1 MKAKTVVTL
10 IVVTLIVLA
19 LLAFLLFIVPRDEI
33 PTRPLKNLSEADKI
47 VIWEYPQGDTS
58 YVDYEITDPE
68 TVENVR
74 TTLAALKMEKV
85 IIHGKQKPLALLYQV
100 VFYNGNRVIE
110 TFEVVAVNE
119 ILIGSVNRSRYRI
132 VGDFEITSYIQSL
145 LPEDTS
151 E

>member
-1 MKAKTVVTL
+1 MKAKIVVTL
-10 IVVTLIVLA
+10 IVVA
-19 LLAFLLFIVPRDEI
+19 LLAFLLFIALRDEI

-47 VIWEYPQGDTS
+47 VIREYPQGNTS

-74 TTLAALKMEKV
+74 TTLASLKMQKV
-85 IIHGKQKPLALLYQV
+85 IIHGKQKPLCLLYQV
-100 VFYNGNRVIE
+100 VFYNGNSVIK

-119 ILIGSVNRSRYRI
+119 ILIGYANRSRYRI
-132 VGDFEITSYIQSL
+132 VGDFQIETYLRSL
-145 LPEDTS
+145 LPEDAG

>member
-1 MKAKTVVTL
+1 MKIKVAVTV
-10 IVVTLIVLA
+10 IVLA
-19 LLAFLLFIVPRDEI
+19 LLAFLLFIALRDLI
-33 PTRPLKNLSEADKI
+33 PERPLKNLPETDKI
-47 VIWEYPQGDTS
+47 VIREYPQGDTS

-74 TTLAALKMEKV
+74 TTLAALKMQKV

-100 VFYNGNRVIE
+100 VFYNGNRAIK
-110 TFEVVAVNE
+110 TFEVVACNE
-119 ILIGSVNRSRYRI
+119 ILIGSANRSRYRI

-145 LPEDTS
+145 LPDDEG

>member
-1 MKAKTVVTL
+1 M
-10 IVVTLIVLA
+10 
-19 LLAFLLFIVPRDEI
+19 
-33 PTRPLKNLSEADKI
+33 I
-47 VIWEYPQGDTS
+47 VIREYRYQRAGNS

-74 TTLAALKMEKV
+74 TTLAALKMQKV

-100 VFYNGNRVIE
+100 VFYNGNRAIK

>member
-1 MKAKTVVTL
+1 MKTKVAVTV
-10 IVVTLIVLA
+10 IVLA
-19 LLAFLLFIVPRDEI
+19 LLAFLLFIALRDLI
-33 PTRPLKNLSEADKI
+33 PERPLKNLPETDKI
-47 VIWEYPQGDTS
+47 VIREYPQGDTS

-74 TTLAALKMEKV
+74 TTLAALKMQKV
-85 IIHGKQKPLALLYQV
+85 IIHGKQKPLTLLYQV
-100 VFYNGNRVIE
+100 VFYNGNRAIK

>member
-1 MKAKTVVTL
+1 MKTKVAVTV
-10 IVVTLIVLA
+10 IVLV
-19 LLAFLLFIVPRDEI
+19 LLAFLLFIMLRDLI
-33 PTRPLKNLSEADKI
+33 PERPLKNLPEADMI
-47 VIWEYPQGDTS
+47 VIREYRESGSS

-74 TTLAALKMEKV
+74 TTLAALKMQKV
-85 IIHGKQKPLALLYQV
+85 IIHGKQKPLTLLYQV
-100 VFYNGNRVIE
+100 VFYNGNRAIK

-145 LPEDTS
+145 LPDE
-151 E
+151 EGE

>member
-1 MKAKTVVTL
+1 MKAKIVVTL
-10 IVVTLIVLA
+10 IVVA
-19 LLAFLLFIVPRDEI
+19 LLAFLLFIALRDAI

-47 VIWEYPQGDTS
+47 VIREYPQGDTS

-74 TTLAALKMEKV
+74 TTLAALKMQKV

-100 VFYNGNRVIE
+100 VFYNGNRAIK
-110 TFEVVAVNE
+110 TFDVVARNE
-119 ILIGSVNRSRYRI
+119 ILIGSANRSRYRI
-132 VGDFEITSYIQSL
+132 VGDFQIETYLRSL
-145 LPEDTS
+145 LPEDAG

>member
-1 MKAKTVVTL
+1 MKTK
-10 IVVTLIVLA
+10 IVVTVIVLA
-19 LLAFLLFIVPRDEI
+19 LLAFLLFIALRDLI
-33 PTRPLKNLSEADKI
+33 PERPLKNLPEADMI
-47 VIWEYPQGDTS
+47 VIREYRESGSS

-74 TTLAALKMEKV
+74 TTLAALKMQKV

-100 VFYNGNRVIE
+100 VFYNGNRAIK

-145 LPEDTS
+145 LPED
-151 E
+151 EGG

>member
-1 MKAKTVVTL
+1 MKIKVAVTV
-10 IVVTLIVLA
+10 IVLV
-19 LLAFLLFIVPRDEI
+19 LVAFLLFIALRDLI
-33 PTRPLKNLSEADKI
+33 PERPLKNLPETDKI
-47 VIWEYPQGDTS
+47 VIREYPQGDTS

-74 TTLAALKMEKV
+74 TTLAALKMQKV

-100 VFYNGNRVIE
+100 VFYNGNRAIK

-132 VGDFEITSYIQSL
+132 VGDFQIETYLRSL
-145 LPEDTS
+145 LPDE
-151 E
+151 EGE

>member
-1 MKAKTVVTL
+1 MKAKIVVTL
-10 IVVTLIVLA
+10 IVVA
-19 LLAFLLFIVPRDEI
+19 LLAFLLFIALRDEI
-33 PTRPLKNLSEADKI
+33 PTRPLKTLPEADKI
-47 VIWEYPQGDTS
+47 VIREYPQGNTS

-74 TTLAALKMEKV
+74 TTLAALKMQKV
-85 IIHGKQKPLALLYQV
+85 IIHGKQKPLCLLYQV
-100 VFYNGNRVIE
+100 VFYNGNSVIK

-132 VGDFEITSYIQSL
+132 VGDFQIVTYLRSL
-145 LPEDTS
+145 LPEDAG

>member
-1 MKAKTVVTL
+1 MKIKVAVTV
-10 IVVTLIVLA
+10 IVLA
-19 LLAFLLFIVPRDEI
+19 LLAFLLFIALRDLI
-33 PTRPLKNLSEADKI
+33 PERPLKNLPEADMI
-47 VIWEYPQGDTS
+47 VIREYRESGSS

-74 TTLAALKMEKV
+74 TTLAALKMQKV
-85 IIHGKQKPLALLYQV
+85 IIYGKQKPLTLLYQV
-100 VFYNGNRVIE
+100 VFYNGNRAIK
-110 TFEVVAVNE
+110 TFEVVAGNE

-145 LPEDTS
+145 LPKDTN

>member
-1 MKAKTVVTL
+1 MKIKVAVTV
-10 IVVTLIVLA
+10 IVLV
-19 LLAFLLFIVPRDEI
+19 LVAFLLFIALRDLI
-33 PTRPLKNLSEADKI
+33 PTRPLKNLPETDKI
-47 VIWEYPQGDTS
+47 VIREYPQGDTS

-74 TTLAALKMEKV
+74 TTLAALKMQKV

-100 VFYNGNRVIE
+100 VFYNGNRAIK
-110 TFEVVAVNE
+110 TFEVVACNE
-119 ILIGSVNRSRYRI
+119 ILIGSANRSRYRI

-145 LPEDTS
+145 LPDDEG